1 MIACKHFVKGS
12 LHSQSYM
19 YNIRNFLAWICYQRF
34 SSQLHH
40 PLNKFGN
47 MNISRLF
54 KDKDFPLKPRVQ
66 YENVF
71 YNFHNDPYR
80 DLLMNNINFTSQKDG
95 SCRNPTSAILSYI
108 NLLQPIAHRNSF
120 LLHQGLLLKSSIL
133 KE

>member
-1 MIACKHFVKGS
+1 MDMLSK
-12 LHSQSYM
+12 L
-19 YNIRNFLAWICYQRF
+19 RF

-71 YNFHNDPYR
+71 YNFHKDPYR